1 MLQYLN
7 PFQIKHYNFQ
17 TRLHHHICSF
27 ILVDMATP
35 EKIGRY
41 IIKSELGRGGMATVY
56 HAHDPLFEREVALKV
71 LPREMLHDP
80 QFRSRFE
87 REIKMVASLEHPAIV
102 PVYDVGDEDGQPYF
116 VMRFMTGGSLS
127 DLIKNG
133 QFTLAETANIISK
146 IAQGLAYAHRK
157 GVIHR
162 DLKPDNIL
170 FDENAEP
177 FISDF
182 GIAKLAESGSS
193 LTGSGVIGTPAYMS
207 PEQAQ
212 GTQVDGRSDVYG
224 LGVIIYQMLTGQQ
237 PYSADT
243 PMGVV
248 LKHITEPVPDIL
260 KLIPDMPPEVDDLI
274 KKALA
279 KDKTKRYENTIE
291 LAKALN
297 KIGLGDEGNLTFNAT
312 TGLKTRLN
320 NATTLSPTLARNK
333 TGLIVVGVVLVVAI
347 IGFFL
352 IRNQLMASPQ
362 ATPTAT
368 LLTQPT
374 VTLVPITAAPVF
386 AAACSVDITFPTPE
400 VRLTDNR
407 CLQKDPY
414 ALFALPANATFET
427 LNPEAKCRVE
437 STSSGRQVISCT
449 GPDFLKLR
457 LKICLPPPPLA
468 DTQLN
473 QCSADST
480 FNPQN
485 QCCVSIPPQEA
496 GCVVQEVQLKGCE

>member
-1 MLQYLN
+1 
-7 PFQIKHYNFQ
+7 
-17 TRLHHHICSF
+17 
-27 ILVDMATP
+27 MATP

-41 IIKSELGRGGMATVY
+41 IIKAELGRGGMATVY

-87 REIKMVASLEHPAIV
+87 REIKMVASLEHPSIV

-127 DLIKNG
+127 DLIKQG
-133 QFTLAETANIISK
+133 QFSIKDTAIIISK

-157 GVIHR
+157 GIIHR
-162 DLKPDNIL
+162 DLKPDNVL
-170 FDENAEP
+170 FDENGEP

-182 GIAKLAESGSS
+182 GIAKLAESGSN

-248 LKHITEPVPDIL
+248 LKHITEPVPEIL
-260 KLIPDMPPEVDDLI
+260 KLIPDMPAEVDDLI
-274 KKALA
+274 KTALA
-279 KDKTKRYENTIE
+279 KDKNKRYENTIE

-297 KIGLGDEGNLTFNAT
+297 KIGLGDEGNLTFSTNS
-312 TGLKTRLN
+312 GIKTRLHN
-320 NATTLSPTLARNK
+320 STTLSPTLTRGK
-333 TGLIVVGVVLVVAI
+333 TGLIIVGVVLVVAL

-352 IRNQLMASPQ
+352 IRNQLMSPE
-362 ATPTAT
+362 ATAT
-368 LLTQPT
+368 VEVAPPTLT
-374 VTLVPITAAPVF
+374 LAPITEPAFAP
-386 AAACSVDITFPTPE
+386 ACSANILPPVPE
-400 VRLTDNR
+400 VLFTNSQCVR
-407 CLQKDPY
+407 KAPY
-414 ALFALPANATFET
+414 SLFSIPMNATFESLT
-427 LNPEAKCRVE
+427 PEGKCQVELN
-437 STSSGRQVISCT
+437 SGDRKIISCT
-449 GPDFLKLR
+449 GANFLVMD
-457 LKICLPPPPLA
+457 LKVCLPPLPVPPS
-468 DTQLN
+468 DLN
-473 QCSADST
+473 QCSPDST
-480 FNPQN
+480 FNPRN
-485 QCCVSIPPQEA
+485 QCCMAVAPQDV
-496 GCVVQEVQLKGCE
+496 GCLVQEIQLKGCE

>member
-1 MLQYLN
+1 
-7 PFQIKHYNFQ
+7 
-17 TRLHHHICSF
+17 
-27 ILVDMATP
+27 MATP

-41 IIKSELGRGGMATVY
+41 IIKAELGRGGMATVY

-87 REIKMVASLEHPAIV
+87 REIKMVASLEHPSIV
-102 PVYDVGDEDGQPYF
+102 PVYDVGDENGQPYF

-127 DLIKNG
+127 DLIKKG
-133 QFTLAETANIISK
+133 QFSIQDTANIISK
-146 IAQGLAYAHRK
+146 VAQGLAYAHRK
-157 GVIHR
+157 GIIHR

-248 LKHITEPVPDIL
+248 LKHITEPVPEIL
-260 KLIPDMPPEVDDLI
+260 QLIPDMPAEIDELI
-274 KKALA
+274 KKAMA
-279 KDKTKRYENTIE
+279 KDKNKRYENTIE

-297 KIGLGDEGNLTFNAT
+297 KIGLGDEGNLTFSTNS
-312 TGLKTRLN
+312 GIKTRLN
-320 NATTLSPTLARNK
+320 NSTTLSPTLSRGR
-333 TGLIVVGVVLVVAI
+333 TGLIIVGVVLVVAL

-352 IRNQLMASPQ
+352 IRNQLMSPE
-362 ATPTAT
+362 ATAT
-368 LLTQPT
+368 AIEEQPT
-374 VTLVPITAAPVF
+374 LTLAPVTDTVAPVF
-386 AAACSVDITFPTPE
+386 APACSAEVLLPVPE

-407 CLQKDPY
+407 CIQKNAY
-414 ALFALPANATFET
+414 AFFALPVEATFEVVS
-427 LNPEAKCRVE
+427 PEGTCRVE
-437 STSSGRQVISCT
+437 STSGGRQVLSCN
-449 GPDFLKLR
+449 GPDFLTLD
-457 LKICLPPPPLA
+457 LKVCLPPPVPPQGLE
-468 DTQLN
+468 N
-473 QCSADST
+473 QCSPENT
-480 FNPQN
+480 FDPRN
-485 QCCVSIPPQEA
+485 QCCIAVPPQDA
-496 GCVVQEVQLKGCE
+496 GCVIQEVQLKGCN